1 MSQHHHTLIALRFA
15 SICPETIATTCSVRH
30 VQTVIGDAK
39 AAIAHLAS
47 EVERLNNTVL
57 LAAAYIDDNAPRT
70 ACERLRTAHI
80 PSLEDGQ

>member
-15 SICPETIATTCSVRH
+15 SICPETIAVTCSVRH

-39 AAIAHLAS
+39 TAIAHLAA
-47 EVERLNNTVL
+47 EVERLNNVVL
-57 LAAAYIDDNAPRT
+57 LAADYIDDKSHCS
-70 ACERLRTAHI
+70 ACHLLRTAYI